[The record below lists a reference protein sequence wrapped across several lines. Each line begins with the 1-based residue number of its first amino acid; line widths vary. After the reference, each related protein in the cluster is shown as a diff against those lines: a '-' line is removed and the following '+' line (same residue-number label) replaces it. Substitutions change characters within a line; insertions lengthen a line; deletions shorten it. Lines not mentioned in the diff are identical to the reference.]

1 MLRYFFSFIILLHG
15 LIHLIGF
22 AKAFNCG
29 DITQFTNQIS
39 KPAGLLWLITAT
51 LFIAAF
57 ILFLVNKESWPVVA
71 LVAVL
76 LSQILIVTVWQNAK
90 YGTTANVL
98 ILVIAVVSWGSIDF
112 ERSFRNDVNA
122 HFVKSNEQNDLLT
135 EADVRLLPL
144 PVQKYLRYTGVM
156 GKPKLTTMRIVFEG
170 RMRDKGKDW
179 FPFRSVQYNFFDDP
193 ARLFFMKAKM
203 FGLTVPGYHRYQAQ
217 TASMDVRFFG
227 LFPIVKKAG
236 AEMNQTETVT
246 LFNDMCLMAPASL
259 IDKRIQWQQLD
270 THSAKAIFTNGSNTI
285 GATLYFNDT
294 GELVNFISDDRTAVS
309 DMKKYR
315 FSTPVKDYQSING
328 RRIPKYGE
336 AVWHYPDGEFVYGE
350 FYLKEIDYN
359 VQLFQHDGQAHRDN
373 LSQHPNLLALQ
384 SPNEYVSSPN

>member
-179 FPFRSVQYNFFDDP
+179 FPFRSVQ
-193 ARLFFMKAKM
+193 
-203 FGLTVPGYHRYQAQ
+203 
-217 TASMDVRFFG
+217 
-227 LFPIVKKAG
+227 
-236 AEMNQTETVT
+236 
-246 LFNDMCLMAPASL
+246 
-259 IDKRIQWQQLD
+259 
-270 THSAKAIFTNGSNTI
+270 
-285 GATLYFNDT
+285 
-294 GELVNFISDDRTAVS
+294 
-309 DMKKYR
+309 
-315 FSTPVKDYQSING
+315 
-328 RRIPKYGE
+328 
-336 AVWHYPDGEFVYGE
+336 
-350 FYLKEIDYN
+350 
-359 VQLFQHDGQAHRDN
+359 
-373 LSQHPNLLALQ
+373 
-384 SPNEYVSSPN
+384 